1 MLYIYKHSYNSIHTH
16 THTHTG
22 RWEGHRVGYSFNC
35 ILNGITQNI
44 KYRKRSIKIGCALND
59 HSLHQGILLNPDS
72 VQKVN
77 DEDWDLNLHNC
88 SYIRTFLQ
96 ESKASWDVSFLFMEK
111 KNLAYWGHH
120 KLSQQTLFSEA
131 EQKNNKCNSKR
142 GREWVN
148 ESPKPAMFDAIR
160 VWTKKLQNHRKST
173 ETIRS
178 ICALG

>member
-59 HSLHQGILLNPDS
+59 HGLHQGILLNPDS

-77 DEDWDLNLHNC
+77 DED
-88 SYIRTFLQ
+88 
-96 ESKASWDVSFLFMEK
+96 
-111 KNLAYWGHH
+111 
-120 KLSQQTLFSEA
+120 
-131 EQKNNKCNSKR
+131 
-142 GREWVN
+142 
-148 ESPKPAMFDAIR
+148 
-160 VWTKKLQNHRKST
+160 
-173 ETIRS
+173 
-178 ICALG
+178 